1 MRVQSQ
7 STLRTISKT
16 KMLAM
21 VVSLDF
27 HLYKQTIHMT
37 GSKHLTVCHSYSF
50 HNIKKYVSLLTF
62 IYNES
67 IIFNLSLKD
76 GAFANDLRTDRHIKR

>member
-16 KMLAM
+16 KMLAI

-27 HLYKQTIHMT
+27 HLYK
-37 GSKHLTVCHSYSF
+37 
-50 HNIKKYVSLLTF
+50 
-62 IYNES
+62 
-67 IIFNLSLKD
+67 
-76 GAFANDLRTDRHIKR
+76 